1 MKKKRERRIA
11 MLLAA
16 LMLIINLGIS
26 PVWAAPGDVAINQTN
41 FPDANF
47 RNYVSTKFD
56 KDRNDVLSR
65 GELDAVTRIEV
76 VRKNITTL
84 KGVEHF
90 ANLSILYCMGNQL
103 TALDVTKNPKLEELY
118 CGGKLLRTL
127 YVTNNPEL
135 KVLYCDS
142 SQLTAIDVTKNPK
155 LEELYCDDNQ
165 LTALGVTNNPK
176 LKVIR
181 CGSNQLRALDVTK
194 NPKLERLDCESNQLT
209 ALDVTNN
216 PELKILSCGSSQLTA
231 IDVTKNPKLEELYC
245 ESNQLTA
252 LDVTKNPELIF
263 LWCNGNQLTSLNL
276 LANTEIDNFRGYDQ
290 KYNIE
295 VSKSNLTFDLSSLP
309 GSFVP
314 SKASE
319 WKGGTVSGNTLKL
332 NDADTNEVT
341 YKYTARSPKF
351 LEVTLNVK
359 YKEQFTISFDPGDGS
374 GQMVDVTI
382 DAGET
387 YVLPE
392 CGFTAPAEKEFK
404 AWEVGGAQKA
414 VGDSITVNADTKVK
428 ALWKDKTPE
437 TYTITFDSNG
447 GSGTMADVTINAG
460 ESYVLPECGF
470 TAPAGKEFKDWE
482 VDGDEM
488 AVEGSFTVNAN
499 TTVKALW
506 KDKAVTPEQAV
517 LTVNVEGGNGSVTPA
532 SATVDKGKPVEV
544 TFAPDANYEIDTVT
558 LDGTDVKSQ
567 VVSNKLT
574 VTMDKSKTLT
584 VKFKEKTVAPLVAH
598 DVNITPATNGTVTAD
613 KTKAK
618 QGEIVTLTITP
629 DKGYEVDEIRVMD
642 DGASNVPV
650 TDNKFTM
657 PDMLVNVTVTFKEK
671 PVAPP
676 IGTPVKITF
685 DKNGGTGT
693 MADVTKKAGET
704 YVLPACTFTPPA
716 GKEFKAWQVDGTE
729 MNVGDNIVLNGDIN
743 IKAVWKD
750 IGSVPPTPPVPPT
763 PYTPYPWIVY
773 PGWYHEVERPKS
785 IEEKK
790 INSVVIDWKIQ
801 LTIGKDLLHKEINGV
816 ESNIKMDIA
825 PYIKDGRTMLP
836 IRYVAEGL
844 GFDVKWIESTRTVVL
859 LDGTTKVEI
868 PVDTDKIIVN
878 GTAYTGDV
886 KPEIKK
892 GRTMLSIANIARAL
906 GLQDGKDIIWN
917 DKSKTVT
924 IYRTILV
931 K

>member
-1 MKKKRERRIA
+1 
-11 MLLAA
+11 
-16 LMLIINLGIS
+16 
-26 PVWAAPGDVAINQTN
+26 
-41 FPDANF
+41 
-47 RNYVSTKFD
+47 
-56 KDRNDVLSR
+56 
-65 GELDAVTRIEV
+65 
-76 VRKNITTL
+76 
-84 KGVEHF
+84 
-90 ANLSILYCMGNQL
+90 
-103 TALDVTKNPKLEELY
+103 
-118 CGGKLLRTL
+118 
-127 YVTNNPEL
+127 NNPEL
-135 KVLYCDS
+135 D
-142 SQLTAIDVTKNPK
+142 
-155 LEELYCDDNQ
+155 ELYC
-165 LTALGVTNNPK
+165 AH
-176 LKVIR
+176 
-181 CGSNQLRALDVTK
+181 
-194 NPKLERLDCESNQLT
+194 NQLT

-216 PELKILSCGSSQLTA
+216 PK
-231 IDVTKNPKLEELYC
+231 
-245 ESNQLTA
+245 
-252 LDVTKNPELIF
+252 LIF

-295 VSKSNLTFDLSSLP
+295 VSKSDLTFDLSSLP

-319 WKGGTVSGNTLKL
+319 WKGGSVSGNTLKL

-351 LEVTLNVK
+351 LDVTLNVK
-359 YKEQFTISFDPGDGS
+359 YKEQFTISFDSNDGS
-374 GQMVDVTI
+374 GSMADVKVDK
-382 DAGET
+382 GSM
-387 YVLPE
+387 YSLPA
-392 CGFTAPAEKEFK
+392 CKFTAPAGKEFK
-404 AWEVGGAQKA
+404 AWEVGGVEKA
-414 VGDSITVNADTKVK
+414 VGDRITVNANTTVK

-488 AVEGSFTVNAN
+488 APNDSITVNAD
-499 TTVKALW
+499 TKVKALW
-506 KDKAVTPEQAV
+506 KDEDPGPEPGE
-517 LTVNVEGGNGSVTPA
+517 T
-532 SATVDKGKPVEV
+532 
-544 TFAPDANYEIDTVT
+544 
-558 LDGTDVKSQ
+558 
-567 VVSNKLT
+567 
-574 VTMDKSKTLT
+574 
-584 VKFKEKTVAPLVAH
+584 H

-629 DKGYEVDEIRVMD
+629 DAGYEIDEIRVMD
-642 DGASNVPV
+642 DGANNVPV

-671 PVAPP
+671 PVTPP

-685 DKNGGTGT
+685 DKNGGSGS
-693 MADVTKKAGET
+693 MADVTKKNGESFT
-704 YVLPACTFTPPA
+704 LPACGFTAPA

-729 MNVGDNIVLNGDIN
+729 KNVGDTIVLNGDKT

-750 IGSVPPTPPVPPT
+750 IGSLPPTPPVPPT

-773 PGWYHEVERPKS
+773 PGWYYETERPKS

-836 IRYVAEGL
+836 IRYVAEAL
-844 GFDVKWIESTRTVVL
+844 GFDVEWIKSTRTVL
-859 LDGTTKVEI
+859 LKDNNTRVEI
-868 PVDTDKIIVN
+868 PVDTNKIIVN
-878 GTAYTGDV
+878 GTVYTSDV
-886 KPEIKK
+886 KPEIKNN
-892 GRTMLSIANIARAL
+892 RTMLPIANIARAL

-917 DKSKTVT
+917 SKSKTVT
-924 IYRTILV
+924 IYRSIVV